1 MDILSSLRSTA
12 RIVSRF
18 VDERSPVVTEIGSD
32 GLDLN
37 RYLLYSLRVDILVT
51 F

>member
-1 MDILSSLRSTA
+1 MDILRTLRSTA

-18 VDERSPVVTEIGSD
+18 VDERASVVTEIGSD

-37 RYLLYSLRVDILVT
+37 R
-51 F
+51 